1 MTKGNAL
8 VVQVQN
14 DIHKI
19 IFKIINKKMKTKLTE
34 SFLAKLKE
42 IHTPKELKIIEA
54 WFSTEKRD
62 VTFRV
67 NTLKTTNEEVEKY
80 LKEKGLKIE
89 KITYLENGYKL
100 LGWKEKDLWDL
111 DISSEGKIY
120 IQWITSQ
127 LIWELVQTSV
137 QLWQKQK
144 SSPQSSPKGEEVAT
158 GFKVLDLTAAPGSK
172 TSHLSAILNNEWE
185 IVANEMNTI
194 RSEKLNFTIK
204 RQWCKNVEVV
214 KGDARELKSTFL
226 ENYFDLIIADLPCS
240 AEWRINL
247 TNEKSYAFLEK
258 SGLNK
263 RNYKMQQDILKNTIA
278 LLKVGWSLIYS
289 TCTLDPQENEWI
301 VHYLLSIFKDLE
313 IEDISKTFKHKDIK
327 KYTKTWIKS
336 YGKYIYRKDVEKS
349 VRIFPSVD
357 TEWFFIAKFTKKA
370 I

>member
-1 MTKGNAL
+1 
-8 VVQVQN
+8 
-14 DIHKI
+14 
-19 IFKIINKKMKTKLTE
+19 MKTKLTE

-54 WFSTEKRD
+54 GFSTEKRD

-67 NTLKTTNEEVEKY
+67 NTLKTTNEKVEKY

-89 KITYLENGYKL
+89 KVPYLENGYKL
-100 LGWKEKDLWDL
+100 LDGKEKDLWDL
-111 DISSEGKIY
+111 NISSEGKIY

-127 LIWELVQTSV
+127 LIWELAETTSP
-137 QLWQKQK
+137 LA
-144 SSPQSSPKGEEVAT
+144 PLLRGEGNT
-158 GFKVLDLTAAPGSK
+158 KDFKALDLTAAPGSK

-214 KGDARELKSTFL
+214 KGDARELKSNFI
-226 ENYFDLIIADLPCS
+226 EGHFDLIIADLPCS

-258 SGLNK
+258 PGLNK